1 MNAHT
6 PRALRAA
13 EIIMNDKHKIRTDYG
28 EKTVYG
34 IADLI
39 ETETG
44 LPELLEVLKRARIAL
59 TFYREW
65 MSEHCPEGNGSTQY
79 PYGIDVENGAR
90 AIIAKAEGRE

>member
-13 EIIMNDKHKIRTDYG
+13 KIIMNEKGKINTDYG
-28 EKTVYG
+28 QKTLEG

-39 ETETG
+39 ERETE

-65 MSEHCPEGNGSTQY
+65 MTDHCPEGNGSTQY

-90 AIIAKAEGRE
+90 KIIDNIEGRL